1 MQFLNFI
8 ASLKINEARVPLT
21 SIDSLTKGILYGL
34 GLLKSWTGTV
44 ALRTF
49 IAGEFL
55 LLCLYNRLLQQ
66 QQQ

>member
-8 ASLKINEARVPLT
+8 ASLKINEARVPPT

-34 GLLKSWTGTV
+34 GLLKNWTETV

-49 IAGEFL
+49 IARGLL

-66 QQQ
+66 EQQ